1 MGTPPWSHLKKKKKK
16 KSGNQYKAV
25 VIKLNCYFK
34 LLLRILTIILIIENH
49 NDQLVLSFFFT

>member
-1 MGTPPWSHLKKKKKK
+1 MVTLKKKKK